1 MKKKYLIGVDGGSQ
15 SSKVVVFDLDGNIV
29 CEGHQDLQ
37 PMHLA
42 EGGVAEHPDD
52 DLWDSVVVACRRA
65 MQDFPGRPEEIAGLG
80 VGSIRCCRVLQ
91 KEDGTLAAPVISWMD
106 RRTAFPYDNA
116 NPDVR
121 YVTATTGY
129 VSRRFCGERVDTVSN
144 YEGEWPIDRVG
155 WKWCDDPETLKKYQ
169 IPREMLFELRMPGAI
184 AGAVTEQAARVTGI
198 PSGLPVA
205 TTANDKAVEALGAG
219 LVTEDAVLISLGT
232 YICGMAKGRQYVA
245 NASSFWTNLSSAPN
259 QYLYESNGIRRGM
272 WTVSWFKE
280 LLGDDLLQKAVAA
293 GVSPEEWLEREASAT
308 PPGSDGLMTVLDW
321 LAPPNELYRKGL
333 FIGFDGRHKR
343 GHMYRSILEAIAMT
357 MGGHAKAMV
366 AELGLS
372 PKRVIVSGGG
382 SNSDLFMQIFADVFG
397 LPAQRNVVN
406 AAAGLGAAI
415 CAGVATGAWPD
426 FPTAVARMVRVRDS
440 FAPKPE
446 NVRLY
451 ERTYTEV
458 YQYLRSQV
466 EPILRKEF
474 AVFG

>member
-1 MKKKYLIGVDGGSQ
+1 
-15 SSKVVVFDLDGNIV
+15 
-29 CEGHQDLQ
+29 
-37 PMHLA
+37 
-42 EGGVAEHPDD
+42 
-52 DLWDSVVVACRRA
+52 
-65 MQDFPGRPEEIAGLG
+65 
-80 VGSIRCCRVLQ
+80 
-91 KEDGTLAAPVISWMD
+91 
-106 RRTAFPYDNA
+106 
-116 NPDVR
+116 
-121 YVTATTGY
+121 VTATTGY
-129 VSRRFCGERVDTVSN
+129 VSRRLCGARVDTVAN
-144 YEGEWPIDRVG
+144 YEGEWPIDRAG
-155 WKWCDDPETLKKYQ
+155 WKWRDDPETLKKYQ

-198 PSGLPVA
+198 PAGLPVA

-232 YICGMAKGRQYVA
+232 YICGMAKGRQYVGD
-245 NASSFWTNLSSAPN
+245 ASSFWTNLSSVPN

-280 LLGDDLLQKAVAA
+280 LLGDDLQQKAAA
-293 GVSPEEWLEREASAT
+293 AHISPEEWLEHEASVT

-321 LAPPNELYRKGL
+321 LAPANELYRKGL

-357 MGGHAKAMV
+357 MGGHVKAMV

-382 SNSDLFMQIFADVFG
+382 SNSDLFMQIFADVFS

-426 FPTAVARMVRVRDS
+426 FPTAVARMVRVRDT

-458 YQYLRSQV
+458 YQHLRSQV
-466 EPILRKEF
+466 EPILMKEF